1 MRAKE
6 QQCQVCCGGVLRV
19 LHSRQEAAPAP
30 LNLTAAG
37 RLVRPGLGCTSMDQ
51 DDTRDTDGISG
62 HRYTTMDRGDTRLL
76 LAPSTPPCRHRH
88 LFLVPSAPGNVGL
101 RARGGLGS
109 DQAQG

>member
-1 MRAKE
+1 MSGY
-6 QQCQVCCGGVLRV
+6 CGGVLRV

-30 LNLTAAG
+30 LNMTGVALVTSGG
-37 RLVRPGLGCTSMDQ
+37 RYTSMDRA
-51 DDTRDTDGISG
+51 DTRDTTGISG

-76 LAPSTPPCRHRH
+76 LAPSTPPCHHRH